1 MLSVCVCKMSNVSIF
16 SETVTKMSLIPLTE
30 KQTQAEPLSINKY
43 FNNNNINE
51 NKATHTC

>member
-1 MLSVCVCKMSNVSIF
+1 MSNVSIF
-16 SETVTKMSLIPLTE
+16 SETVTKMSLLPLTE
-30 KQTQAEPLSINKY
+30 KQAQAEPLSINKY